1 MPPGGAAPPTMKISG
16 GAAPLTK
23 RVPGGAAPLT
33 KGVSGGAAPL
43 TKRVPGGAAPLTL
56 PYYPR
61 ERVQHSPPAPP
72 SPGRGCT
79 IPGTSSIEVA
89 APPGIPSV
97 RGCRTPGTHFGT
109 LRGVRLCK
117 TTDVLEFSS
126 TLMEQRTL
134 DARRV
139 LLIKTKLIL
148 TSSISRLLNTFI
160 TSSLRAIAK
169 GFQWPH
175 IALI

>member
-1 MPPGGAAPPTMKISG
+1 MQHPLPPPVKDAALLADPP
-16 GAAPLTK
+16 PN
-23 RVPGGAAPLT
+23 
-33 KGVSGGAAPL
+33 
-43 TKRVPGGAAPLTL
+43 
-56 PYYPR
+56 
-61 ERVQHSPPAPP
+61 PPAEGAP
-72 SPGRGCT
+72 S
-79 IPGTSSIEVA
+79 
-89 APPGIPSV
+89 PGIPSV
-97 RGCRTPGTHFGT
+97 RGCRNPGTHFGT
-109 LRGVRLCK
+109 LRGVRLRK

-169 GFQWPH
+169 GFQWSH
-175 IALI
+175 IDLV

>member
-1 MPPGGAAPPTMKISG
+1 MLH
-16 GAAPLTK
+16 PLP
-23 RVPGGAAPLT
+23 RGFQGVPHPLPRGCL
-33 KGVSGGAAPL
+33 GVLHHLPRGCLGVLQCS
-43 TKRVPGGAAPLTL
+43 TAAPLTL

-61 ERVQHSPPAPP
+61 ERVQHSPPAPPP

-117 TTDVLEFSS
+117 TTDVLEFQVHLWSS
-126 TLMEQRTL
+126 VLWMLEEYYSSKQFL
-134 DARRV
+134 DA
-139 LLIKTKLIL
+139 LA
-148 TSSISRLLNTFI
+148 
-160 TSSLRAIAK
+160 SLRSIL
-169 GFQWPH
+169 FSQ
-175 IALI
+175 

>member
-1 MPPGGAAPPTMKISG
+1 MRGIPPSILSQGCHQRVLH
-16 GAAPLTK
+16 PLLGK
-23 RVPGGAAPLT
+23 YQRVPHPLPRGCL
-33 KGVSGGAAPL
+33 GVLHP
-43 TKRVPGGAAPLTL
+43 L
-56 PYYPR
+56 PYLITPGKGCSTPR
-61 ERVQHSPPAPP
+61 QPPP

-139 LLIKTKLIL
+139 LLIKTIFRCA
-148 TSSISRLLNTFI
+148 SIS
-160 TSSLRAIAK
+160 
-169 GFQWPH
+169 
-175 IALI
+175 

>member
-1 MPPGGAAPPTMKISG
+1 MLIPLLYYHRGATRGCCTPYNENIRGCCTPYQEGSRGCRTPYQGGVWGCCTTYQEGAWGCCSAALLHP
-16 GAAPLTK
+16 
-23 RVPGGAAPLT
+23 
-33 KGVSGGAAPL
+33 
-43 TKRVPGGAAPLTL
+43 L
-56 PYYPR
+56 PYLITPGKGCSTPR
-61 ERVQHSPPAPP
+61 QPPL

-134 DARRV
+134 DAEEYY
-139 LLIKTKLIL
+139 
-148 TSSISRLLNTFI
+148 SSKQFLDALA
-160 TSSLRAIAK
+160 SLRSIL
-169 GFQWPH
+169 FSQ
-175 IALI
+175 

>member
-43 TKRVPGGAAPLTL
+43 TKRVPGGAAVQHCCTPYLTL
-56 PYYPR
+56 LPPGKGAALPA
-61 ERVQHSPPAPP
+61 SPPP

-126 TLMEQRTL
+126 TL
-134 DARRV
+134 
-139 LLIKTKLIL
+139 
-148 TSSISRLLNTFI
+148 
-160 TSSLRAIAK
+160 
-169 GFQWPH
+169 
-175 IALI
+175 